1 MSILR
6 VILSDQLSSD
16 ISALA
21 DLDPARD
28 AVLMMEVAEAFR
40 NDPRLAGNPRLA
52 MPYRTLAGWSP
63 DRRQAI
69 LQEADAFL
77 LQIDAPTSTGEM
89 ARKPSRTSI
98 SYM

>member
-6 VILSDQLSSD
+6 VILGDQLSSD
-16 ISALA
+16 TSALA

-40 NDPRLAGNPRLA
+40 NDPRLARNPRLA

-77 LQIDAPTSTGEM
+77 DQIDAPTSTGEM
-89 ARKPSRTSI
+89 ARKP
-98 SYM
+98 